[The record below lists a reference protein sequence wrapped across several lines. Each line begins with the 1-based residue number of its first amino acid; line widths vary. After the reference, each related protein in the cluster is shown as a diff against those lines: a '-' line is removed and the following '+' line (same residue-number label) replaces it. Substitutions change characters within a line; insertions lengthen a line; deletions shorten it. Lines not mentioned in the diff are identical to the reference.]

1 MVKDKP
7 IQNNDSFDEAAQV
20 GEAASIKLSAQA
32 NSERRAGAPGDRVA
46 INDLVAQTGDAS
58 KFDTLRSASD
68 LDKQYGRQIA
78 LFDKGHQEDLTD
90 ACNWH
95 MERAN
100 NKDLVAALSQYK
112 TAFENRYS

>member
-58 KFDTLRSASD
+58 KFDTLKSADD
-68 LDKQYGRQIA
+68 LGKQYGRQIA
-78 LFDKGHQEDLTD
+78 LFDKGHQEDLTG
-90 ACNWH
+90 ACDWH
-95 MERAN
+95 ISRAVN
-100 NKDLVAALSQYK
+100 EDHAAALRQYK
-112 TAFENRYS
+112 AAFENQYA